1 MKLTLK
7 ELNFTK
13 HCIEC
18 AKRNFEKMFD
28 DSKVDFS
35 PHSLY
40 CIYKNQVNECDN
52 LIKKIDEM
60 EI

>member
-13 HCIEC
+13 YCIEC
-18 AKRNFEKMFD
+18 AKREFEKMVNT
-28 DSKVDFS
+28 SKVDYS
-35 PHSLY
+35 PNGLY
-40 CIYKNQVNECDN
+40 GIFKRQVNECDN